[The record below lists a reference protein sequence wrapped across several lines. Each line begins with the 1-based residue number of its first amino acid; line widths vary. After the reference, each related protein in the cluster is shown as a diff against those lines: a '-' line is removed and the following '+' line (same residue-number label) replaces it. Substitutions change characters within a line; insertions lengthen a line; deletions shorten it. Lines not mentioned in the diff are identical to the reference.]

1 MRFLICGLG
10 SIGQRHV
17 QNLLTLGEDDIV
29 FYRTGKATLS
39 SSEFARFP
47 MEDDLSRAIEK
58 WKPQAAIISNP
69 TSLHMDAALPLAR
82 AGIHL
87 LIEKPISDAR
97 EKVLD
102 LQATLNETGAKVL
115 VGYQFRFH
123 PGLQQ
128 VKTMMAEHAIG
139 KVHTARVFWGE
150 YLPDWHPW
158 EDYHLAYSARRELGG
173 GVVLT
178 LSHPLDY
185 LRWLFGDVEAVT
197 AEIGNSKSLDI
208 DVEDTADFKLEFN
221 GVEASVHLDYLQS
234 PKRHWMDVSAESG
247 TLHWDY
253 ADAAVDLRKSS
264 TNDERQTKDAR
275 PFQRNEMF
283 LQEMAHFIDLIRD
296 DIDPVCSIEDGL
308 KVLEVA
314 LAVHKSAQE
323 DQRIVMKEI
332 VQSNIEATARH

>member
-17 QNLLTLGEDDIV
+17 QNLLSLGEDDIV

-39 SSEFARFP
+39 SSEFSRFP
-47 MEDDLSRAIEK
+47 MEDDLSRAIEN

-69 TSLHMDAALPLAR
+69 TSLHMDTALPLAK

-87 LIEKPISDAR
+87 LIEKPISDTR

-102 LQATLNETGAKVL
+102 LQATLNETGARVL

-128 VKTMMAEHAIG
+128 VKNMLAEHTIG
-139 KVHTARVFWGE
+139 KIHSARVFWGE

-158 EDYHLAYSARRELGG
+158 ENYQLGYSARRELGG

-208 DVEDTADFKLEFN
+208 DVEDTADIKLEFN
-221 GVEASVHLDYLQS
+221 SVEANVHLDYLQS
-234 PKRHWMDVSAESG
+234 PKRHWMDISAENR

-264 TNDERQTKDAR
+264 TNDERQTKAAR

-283 LQEMAHFIDLIRD
+283 LQEMAHFIDLARD
-296 DIDPVCSIEDGL
+296 DIDPFCSVEDGL

-323 DQRIVMKEI
+323 GQRIVMKEI
-332 VQSNIEATARH
+332 VQSNIGATARH